1 MPNPLLPAEQAWLVT
16 LPSPPS
22 AGGAMDASRVYVPLQ
37 SKTLAALDR
46 QTGAPVWTVD
56 VDTALAPVVAGD
68 VLFVSVVDGVS
79 ALDASTGAIRW
90 QAPFDQQ
97 LIAGLTYSTDWLVGV
112 SEPGDLVAFRA
123 SDGAVLWR
131 RPLGA
136 PTRFA
141 PVTDGARA
149 VAALTDGRVVA
160 MSLSNGEMLWERSL
174 PGTLSQPMMTSNR
187 VFVGSD
193 TNDFYALSTESGE
206 IRWRWRAGG
215 DVIGAVTDA
224 EGRVFFASLDN
235 LIRGL
240 NQGNGNQR
248 WRKEIPSRPA
258 SPPLMAGDVVL
269 ISSIAPTI
277 TGYSTVAGAAAGT
290 YAAPGEL
297 QGPPLLDP
305 VLRPFRVAMVTVTRD
320 GRVAGVIPT
329 AMLFREPMIAPLLQF
344 PGVRLGREPVPVA
357 R

>member
-1 MPNPLLPAEQAWLVT
+1 V
-16 LPSPPS
+16 
-22 AGGAMDASRVYVPLQ
+22 
-37 SKTLAALDR
+37 
-46 QTGAPVWTVD
+46 
-56 VDTALAPVVAGD
+56 
-68 VLFVSVVDGVS
+68 
-79 ALDASTGAIRW
+79 RW
-90 QAPFDQQ
+90 QVPIDQK
-97 LIAGLTYSTDWLVGV
+97 LIAGLAYSTGWLIAV

-123 SDGAVLWR
+123 SDGAVIWR

-136 PTRFA
+136 STRFP

-160 MSLSNGEMLWERSL
+160 LSLSNGEMLWQRAL
-174 PGTLSQPMMTSNR
+174 PGTLSQPTMTADR

-193 TNDFYALSTESGE
+193 TNDFFALSADSGE

-235 LIRGL
+235 LLRGL
-240 NQGNGNQR
+240 NEGNGNQR

-258 SPPLMAGDVVL
+258 SPPLIAGDVVL
-269 ISSIAPTI
+269 ISSISPTI
-277 TGYSTVAGAAAGT
+277 TGYSATAGAAAGT

-305 VLRPFRVAMVTVTRD
+305 VLRPFRVAMVVVTRD

-329 AMLFREPMIAPLLQF
+329 AMLFKEPMLVPLQQF
-344 PGVRLGREPVPVA
+344 PGVRLGREPVPMI